1 MILDYLDSE
10 KTIAEVSA
18 AQIAENALIQLDS
31 EGSDLVQW
39 DQSISSIY
47 SKLTQTGFNELSTSD
62 LTTLYDIAAM
72 CPMLGGDL
80 VFRARSIISL
90 FIPGMVYQDS
100 LACTE
105 QGFGYRSS
113 NLSFGDIIISPNP
126 VHDLLK
132 LEFSSAIP
140 ESELTIRI
148 ISTDGILKQDI
159 EFKSSRGSINLDV
172 YDLPPGIYILKI
184 MESSGV
190 WTGQA
195 KFVKL

>member
-1 MILDYLDSE
+1 MLDYLDSE

-80 VFRARSIISL
+80 VFRARSIIRL

-100 LACTE
+100 LACT
-105 QGFGYRSS
+105 GFW
-113 NLSFGDIIISPNP
+113 I
-126 VHDLLK
+126 
-132 LEFSSAIP
+132 
-140 ESELTIRI
+140 
-148 ISTDGILKQDI
+148 
-159 EFKSSRGSINLDV
+159 
-172 YDLPPGIYILKI
+172 
-184 MESSGV
+184 
-190 WTGQA
+190 
-195 KFVKL
+195 